1 MTSIRVTRHKNVEAG
16 GGGRA
21 GGMNFPLQ
29 VPLTLTSHPF
39 PAVVPFSFPQN
50 GPQIFKVP
58 STLGLLLPTLP
69 FPTPFQGL
77 PPSCPYQPR
86 PLIWK

>member
-1 MTSIRVTRHKNVEAG
+1 MTSIGVTRHKNVEAG
-16 GGGRA
+16 GGRA
-21 GGMNFPLQ
+21 GGMNLPLQ

-50 GPQIFKVP
+50 VSQIFKVP